1 MLVIKYKRDIIK
13 MLSDKGITTYL
24 IRKNKIFT
32 ESQLTQIRNDKLVTQ
47 ETLDKL
53 CTLLECQPGF
63 LLEYEPSDDMKEFE
77 ESILTYIK

>member
-1 MLVIKYKRDIIK
+1 MIKYKRDIIK

>member
-1 MLVIKYKRDIIK
+1 MIKYKRDIIK
-13 MLSDKGITTYL
+13 MLSDKGITTYQ

-32 ESQLTQIRNDKLVTQ
+32 ESQLMQLRNNKLVTQ

-63 LLEYEPSDDMKEFE
+63 LLEYESDEDMKKFE
-77 ESILTYIK
+77 EMILKYIKK